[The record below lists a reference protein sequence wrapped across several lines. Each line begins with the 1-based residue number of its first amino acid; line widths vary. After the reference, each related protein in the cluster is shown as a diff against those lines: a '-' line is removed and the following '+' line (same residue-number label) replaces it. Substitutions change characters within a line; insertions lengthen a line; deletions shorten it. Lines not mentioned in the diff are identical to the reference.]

1 MDVDVRRQQRGGLRP
16 VRHGPGRRA
25 TDGTLQAEGFVF
37 RAEVAPD
44 LAGACRRKLEAK
56 QSWIYVVRGHLK
68 YMYHIYIVYKYMI
81 LYIEFMYTVLNNNK
95 NNMYRIYLQ

>member
-1 MDVDVRRQQRGGLRP
+1 M
-16 VRHGPGRRA
+16 RHGPGRRA

-44 LAGACRRKLEAK
+44 LAGACRLREAK

-68 YMYHIYIVYKYMI
+68 YMYHIYIYMYIYIYICVYIYD
-81 LYIEFMYTVLNNNK
+81 YIYNNNLC
-95 NNMYRIYLQ
+95 IL